1 MFNAFSNELQFT
13 LKNKLQNKSRLV
25 FSSSTAPKVPDL
37 NSPHS
42 LSLSSSS
49 FSRSTTHIS
58 PSNSICQSV
67 AAAARSRLLQLL
79 SSLGICSSYFQ
90 FVAAAGRSCCCCSST
105 RVLLLPD
112 PAAARSSTALII
124 IVFWFCVFCRVRK
137 QCFIRCCCSCCRCV
151 FITSLSLQI

>member
-25 FSSSTAPKVPDL
+25 FTSSTAPKVPDL

-58 PSNSICQSV
+58 PSNSICHSV
-67 AAAARSRLLQLL
+67 AAAARSWLLQLL
-79 SSLGICSSYFQ
+79 SSLGILLQLLPVHCCCCCSSSSLLLLLDP
-90 FVAAAGRSCCCCSST
+90 AATALSLGCCCSST
-105 RVLLLPD
+105 RVLLLLD
-112 PAAARSSTALII
+112 PAAAALPLA
-124 IVFWFCVFCRVRK
+124 
-137 QCFIRCCCSCCRCV
+137 CCCC
-151 FITSLSLQI
+151 